1 MKFLRLILLCCFFLP
16 GTDAAEAGDKPKI
29 MLINSDSSVDK
40 YKEVE
45 EAFREAA
52 PNPVAEIDLGDEK
65 WDSRSIETLLY
76 DESPEL
82 TYCIGT
88 KAYQTA
94 SRYVGGKSIIIFSS
108 VLNWLRM
115 PLTSKTYGVSN
126 ELHVE
131 MQLALFRYIFP
142 DIRKIGMLYSR
153 QYTEELFKNAGDEA
167 RKMGIEIIA
176 YAVSQENPA
185 VSALNKILSEADALW
200 LISDPDVMSDKK
212 QLSRILKECDAKKKP
227 VFSYH
232 EAVADMGA
240 VLVLS
245 VDNPTIG
252 RQAARITAKVIS
264 GGKPHE
270 SVQTPAGS
278 HIILNLKKVKEYGL
292 KYNENALESVNS
304 IIR

>member
-52 PNPVAEIDLGDEK
+52 PNPVVEIDLGDEK

-115 PLTSKTYGVSN
+115 PLTSETYGVSN

>member
-1 MKFLRLILLCCFFLP
+1 MKLLRLISLCCFFLLH
-16 GTDAAEAGDKPKI
+16 TESADAGSLPKI
-29 MLINSDSSVDK
+29 LLINSDASVDK

-45 EAFREAA
+45 EAFREAV
-52 PNPVAEIDLGDEK
+52 PNPIVEINLGDGK
-65 WDSRSIETLLY
+65 WDSRSIENLLY
-76 DESPEL
+76 DEYPEL

-94 SRYVGGKSIIIFSS
+94 GKYVGGKRIVFSS
-108 VLNWLRM
+108 ILNWLRLPM
-115 PLTSKTYGVSN
+115 TAKTYGVSN

-153 QYTEELFKNAGDEA
+153 EYTEALFKKAGDEA

-176 YAVSQENPA
+176 YAVSKENPA
-185 VSALNKILSEADALW
+185 GSALDKILSQTDAFW
-200 LISDPDVMSDKK
+200 LISDPDVISDKK
-212 QLSRILKECDAKKKP
+212 KLSEILKECDVKKKP

-232 EAVADMGA
+232 ESLADMGA

-252 RQAARITAKVIS
+252 RQAARIAARVIS
-264 GGKPHE
+264 GAGPNE
-270 SVQTPAGS
+270 TVQNPAGS
-278 HIILNLKKVKEYGL
+278 HIILNLKKVKAYRL

-304 IIR
+304 IIK